1 MAFLGEPWSWGHLR
15 NLGSK
20 KTWRRPLGGWA
31 LDKGCPRIG
40 TQWDWDRTQVPF
52 PGSRKQKGKTGC
64 PEQAGKGQAEVP
76 F

>member
-1 MAFLGEPWSWGHLR
+1 
-15 NLGSK
+15 
-20 KTWRRPLGGWA
+20 